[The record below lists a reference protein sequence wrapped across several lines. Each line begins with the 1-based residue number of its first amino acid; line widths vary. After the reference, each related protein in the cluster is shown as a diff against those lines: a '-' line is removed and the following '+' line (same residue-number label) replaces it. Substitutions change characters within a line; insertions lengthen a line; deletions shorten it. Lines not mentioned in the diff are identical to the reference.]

1 MVFFLLPRAEAAFFN
16 RQDCNKADG
25 AWAASRRQQQMGKLL
40 FAFVD
45 LREDGGSTREW
56 ETAKVI
62 PILSAGCIDSDHQS
76 PAHTSLTPAF
86 RGRPKVTLGHRI

>member
-1 MVFFLLPRAEAAFFN
+1 MR
-16 RQDCNKADG
+16 
-25 AWAASRRQQQMGKLL
+25 KLL

-45 LREDGGSTREW
+45 LREMGGAQGSG
-56 ETAKVI
+56 TAKVI

-86 RGRPKVTLGHRI
+86 RGRPKVTLGHRIWEEMKRHAKSSCQPTASVDRVIPTRPHVPKTKTF